1 MSLIGEDVSQN
12 KKETGPSKAV
22 PEDVSQNKKETRDCI
37 MNAAMRAPKMASN
50 LRPSLRVQSRHQ
62 SQNKKIRPT
71 SACFVIKNLFFQ
83 IALKIHKGNRPTFLY
98 RQATRL
104 QAKEL
109 RLLSTNF
116 GINHRLYGGIRFY
129 PIDIPIHQ
137 QRNLYIYLFLRVVSA
152 HYKGIE

>member
-1 MSLIGEDVSQN
+1 MSLRI
-12 KKETGPSKAV
+12 KKKLDHQKRFQKMSLRIKKKLETGV
-22 PEDVSQNKKETRDCI
+22 

-50 LRPSLRVQSRHQ
+50 RRPSLRVQSRHH
-62 SQNKKIRPT
+62 SQTKKIRPT

-129 PIDIPIHQ
+129 PIDILIHQ